1 MTLRKQITDFL
12 RAKRIFLRL
21 EAAGINITSLR
32 DPAKVGRAITR
43 VRGNTWPV
51 RETLRAMGGTWNPV
65 EQAWDFPILHGNDWG
80 TLVRALRSL

>member
-1 MTLRKQITDFL
+1 MTLRTQITAFL
-12 RAKRIFLRL
+12 RSNRIFLRL

-32 DPAKVGRAITR
+32 DPSTVGRAVTR

-51 RETLRAMGGTWNPV
+51 RETLRAMGGTWNNQA
-65 EQAWDFPILHGNDWG
+65 QAWDFPILHGNDWG